1 MPTPTDTNLARSTRS
16 GIGYYGALDGLRALA
31 IVAVLLYHGGVVWA
45 NGGFLGVE
53 VFFVLSG
60 FLITSLLIAEW
71 RGSATIALPAFW
83 ARRARRLLPAL
94 FCMVAVVGL
103 HEALASGGSSLPG
116 LRGDRIAALFYSQLA
131 RDRHPSNYFAAT
143 VPVSPLQHTWSLAIE
158 EQFYILWPVSLLAAI
173 WLTRRILRRR
183 GPTDRRVMA
192 TLLATSVTLALASA
206 VEAMILFHGG
216 ARVEPRVLRNRHQ
229 SCQPAHG
236 ASLAFA
242 LALFRRPD
250 SSGGPRP

>member
-116 LRGDRIAALFYSQLA
+116 LRGDRIAALPTRVRRLRRV
-131 RDRHPSNYFAAT
+131 RDRALRAGARGWQDAGP
-143 VPVSPLQHTWSLAIE
+143 VPVG
-158 EQFYILWPVSLLAAI
+158 PVRGPAPRP
-173 WLTRRILRRR
+173 RRIAIP
-183 GPTDRRVMA
+183 GRVA
-192 TLLATSVTLALASA
+192 CAACRDQLATS
-206 VEAMILFHGG
+206 IG
-216 ARVEPRVLRNRHQ
+216 
-229 SCQPAHG
+229 
-236 ASLAFA
+236 
-242 LALFRRPD
+242 RRPGPGRGACVEHRP
-250 SSGGPRP
+250 GGLAG